1 MMKKNRLFMLRAAV
15 LMVMALFTF
24 ATVNA
29 QEEKEEK
36 KVIKIKMMA
45 DEDGNVT
52 MDTTIV
58 LDEDF
63 DGNWEDIID
72 DEDVLKKIKD
82 IHIDLDLDE
91 HKNVYLIDAPH
102 TQKKAYYYSIDE
114 DDGNIR
120 VEVEQGDN
128 LEDIYVTAEGDTTMT
143 FVVKTAAGDKDGEE
157 KIMIWHSKDGD
168 CKHKHTDKEHNVIIS
183 KSADMHVDV
192 VDGDS
197 VLTYTIKVD
206 GEEGEKEVMVWSS
219 SGDEDE
225 NIEVMLKE
233 LGGDSCKVMVVT
245 ARGDGEDIKIEKK
258 TEMIIIT
265 VEDEDVKK
273 KKKKK
278 KK

>member
-1 MMKKNRLFMLRAAV
+1 MLRAAV

-82 IHIDLDLDE
+82 IHIDLDLDD

-143 FVVKTAAGDKDGEE
+143 FVVKSAAGDKDGEE